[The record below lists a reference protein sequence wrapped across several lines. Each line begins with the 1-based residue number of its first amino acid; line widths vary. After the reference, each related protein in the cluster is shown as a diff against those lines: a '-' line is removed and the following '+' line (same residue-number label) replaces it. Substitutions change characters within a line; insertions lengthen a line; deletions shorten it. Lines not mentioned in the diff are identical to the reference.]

1 MTLDPARWLWAAG
14 AILLWLALIALIV
27 WRERRARARA
37 RASAEGHAEVPPD
50 PPPVGAVP
58 PAACGATAGRPS
70 VKVLPA
76 PGALRTPSVPP
87 SSRVR
92 SREIDSPRPVPP

>member
-37 RASAEGHAEVPPD
+37 RARSEAMAGDGEAVLVAFASQTGFAEELAWMTAKALG
-50 PPPVGAVP
+50 PVSY
-58 PAACGATAGRPS
+58 TH
-70 VKVLPA
+70 
-76 PGALRTPSVPP
+76 LRAHET
-87 SSRVR
+87 
-92 SREIDSPRPVPP
+92 